1 MATTMIKDGTW
12 VASINPGETATF
24 STAKKYVDKNITVQ
38 AVAQTIGNGTI
49 TISQNG
55 SSLGSFSVNQS
66 SDKTIS
72 FNTPVIYSGN
82 AAPAASL
89 GKNGDIYIKLV

>member
-1 MATTMIKDGTW
+1 MATTTIKDGAW

-24 STAKKYVDKNITVQ
+24 STAKKYVDKNISVQ
-38 AVAQTIGNGTI
+38 ATAQTVGNGTI

-55 SSLGSFSVNQS
+55 TSVGSFSVNQS

-72 FNTPVIYSGN
+72 FNTPVIYSGTST
-82 AAPAASL
+82 PSASL

>member
-1 MATTMIKDGTW
+1 MATTTIKDGAW

-24 STAKKYVDKNITVQ
+24 STAKKYVDKNISVQ
-38 AVAQTIGNGTI
+38 ATAQTIGNGTI

-55 SSLGSFSVNQS
+55 TSVGSFSVNQS

-72 FNTPVIYSGN
+72 FNTPVIYSGTST
-82 AAPAASL
+82 PSDSL